1 MSIEAGVEGIE
12 VSKYGTGHH
21 VGQLNAHA
29 EMGWSD
35 EKPLNQ
41 VAESR
46 RTLPIADQEPMVK
59 LPEPLI
65 VVWSSMVADDDS
77 VDPLP
82 DRPLKIL
89 KVILKP
95 LRKLLVGKPVKVVF
109 TIDVRKLV
117 RPRRM
122 SDDTNEPDGTI
133 PANRFVDGGPEQF
146 LFFRI
151 KVAEAVR
158 LPSFRRSEVTPLDL
172 SLDSESCFEAPQ
184 ISGYLRPRVFW
195 NDDAAKDEERR
206 LGCPSR
212 RGRRSRFIHK
222 EDLHRCTCTREMKVP
237 SHALP

>member
-1 MSIEAGVEGIE
+1 LSIEAGVEGIE

-89 KVILKP
+89 RVMLKP
-95 LRKLLVGKPVKVVF
+95 CPSAKASPV
-109 TIDVRKLV
+109 R
-117 RPRRM
+117 
-122 SDDTNEPDGTI
+122 
-133 PANRFVDGGPEQF
+133 
-146 LFFRI
+146 
-151 KVAEAVR
+151 
-158 LPSFRRSEVTPLDL
+158 RRSGLRTIADGMPTY
-172 SLDSESCFEAPQ
+172 
-184 ISGYLRPRVFW
+184 GY
-195 NDDAAKDEERR
+195 
-206 LGCPSR
+206 
-212 RGRRSRFIHK
+212 
-222 EDLHRCTCTREMKVP
+222 
-237 SHALP
+237 